1 MMDVLKVIG
10 GVLFWM
16 AYVIIMCWFL
26 VKAI

>member
-1 MMDVLKVIG
+1 MMAVLKVIG

-16 AYVIIMCWFL
+16 AYVIIMCGFL